1 MGLFHTRYKIRL
13 NIKVEK
19 MKTIFVKP
27 AEVERNWYI
36 IDAKDVTLGK
46 VAVKAAMLLKGK
58 HKACYTPHQEVGDY
72 VIIINAEKAALS
84 ANKKK
89 DKMYYEHSG
98 FMGGMKAYNYETLMS
113 KRPTAPMEKAVKGML
128 SSGPLANQL
137 FRNLKVYAGETHPH
151 VAQQPIA
158 VEV

>member
-1 MGLFHTRYKIRL
+1 
-13 NIKVEK
+13 

-27 AEVERNWYI
+27 AEVERNWFI

-46 VAVKAAMLLKGK
+46 VAVKAAMLLRGK

-72 VIIINAEKAALS
+72 VIIINAGKAALS

-89 DKMYYEHSG
+89 DKMYYEHSR
-98 FMGGMKAYNYETLMS
+98 FMGGLKAYSYDTLMER
-113 KRPTAPMEKAVKGML
+113 RPTAPMEKAVKGML
-128 SSGPLANQL
+128 SSGALANQL

-151 VAQQPIA
+151 VAQQPTA

>member
-1 MGLFHTRYKIRL
+1 
-13 NIKVEK
+13 

-27 AEVERNWYI
+27 AEVERKWYV
-36 IDAKDVTLGK
+36 IDAKGATLGK
-46 VAVKAAMLLKGK
+46 VATKAATLLRGK

-72 VIIINAEKAALS
+72 VIIINAAEAALS

-98 FMGGMKAYNYETLMS
+98 YMGGLKAYNYETLMA

-137 FRNLKVYAGETHPH
+137 FRNLKVYAGESHPH
-151 VAQQPIA
+151 AAQQPIA

>member
-27 AEVERNWYI
+27 AEVERNWFI

-46 VAVKAAMLLKGK
+46 VAVKAAMLLRGK

-72 VIIINAEKAALS
+72 VIIINAEFAALS

-89 DKMYYEHSG
+89 DKTNSDTINL
-98 FMGGMKAYNYETLMS
+98 FMISLPVLIQLYS
-113 KRPTAPMEKAVKGML
+113 SEKQKNI
-128 SSGPLANQL
+128 SWQL
-137 FRNLKVYAGETHPH
+137 
-151 VAQQPIA
+151 
-158 VEV
+158 

>member
-1 MGLFHTRYKIRL
+1 MPYSLQSYIK
-13 NIKVEK
+13 IKVEE

-27 AEVERNWYI
+27 AEVERKWYV
-36 IDAKDVTLGK
+36 IDAKNATLGK
-46 VAVKAAMLLKGK
+46 VAVKAAQLLRGK
-58 HKACYTPHQEVGDY
+58 HKPCYTPHQEVGDY
-72 VIIINAEKAALS
+72 VIIINAVEANLS

-89 DKMYYEHSG
+89 DKIYYEHSG
-98 FMGGMKAYNYETLMS
+98 FMGGLKAYNYETLLER
-113 KRPTAPMEKAVKGML
+113 RPTGPMEKAVRGML
-128 SSGPLANQL
+128 SSGALANQL

>member
-1 MGLFHTRYKIRL
+1 
-13 NIKVEK
+13 

-46 VAVKAAMLLKGK
+46 VAVKAAMLLRGK

-72 VIIINAEKAALS
+72 VIIINADKAALS
-84 ANKKK
+84 ANKRK
-89 DKMYYEHSG
+89 DKIYYEHSR
-98 FMGGMKAYNYETLMS
+98 FMGGLKAHSYESLLER
-113 KRPTAPMEKAVKGML
+113 RPTAPMEKAVKGML
-128 SSGPLANQL
+128 SSGALANQL

>member
-1 MGLFHTRYKIRL
+1 
-13 NIKVEK
+13 

-27 AEVERNWYI
+27 AEVEKKWYI
-36 IDAKDVTLGK
+36 IDAKDTTLGK
-46 VAVKAAMLLKGK
+46 VAVKAAMLLRGK
-58 HKACYTPHQEVGDY
+58 HKAFYTPHQVVGDY
-72 VIIINAEKAALS
+72 VIIINADKAALS

-89 DKMYYEHSG
+89 DKIYYEHSR
-98 FMGGMKAYNYETLMS
+98 FMGGLKAYSYEELLLR
-113 KRPTAPMEKAVKGML
+113 RPTAPMEKAVKGML
-128 SSGPLANQL
+128 SSGTLANQL

>member
-1 MGLFHTRYKIRL
+1 
-13 NIKVEK
+13 

-27 AEVERNWYI
+27 AEVERKWYI
-36 IDAKDVTLGK
+36 IDAQNATLGK
-46 VAVKAAMLLKGK
+46 VAAKAATLLRGK

-72 VIIINAEKAALS
+72 VIIINADKAYLS
-84 ANKKK
+84 GNKVK
-89 DKMYYEHSG
+89 DKMYYEHSRY
-98 FMGGMKAYNYETLMS
+98 MGGLKAYNYETLQA

-137 FRNLKVYAGETHPH
+137 FRNLKVYAGATHPH
-151 VAQQPIA
+151 IAQQPIA

>member
-46 VAVKAAMLLKGK
+46 VAVKAASLLRGK

-72 VIIINAEKAALS
+72 VIIINADKAALS

-89 DKMYYEHSG
+89 DKMYYEHSR
-98 FMGGMKAYNYETLMS
+98 FMGGLKAYSYETLMTR
-113 KRPTAPMEKAVKGML
+113 RPTAPMEKAVKGML

-137 FRNLKVYAGETHPH
+137 FRNLKVYVGDTHPH

-158 VEV
+158 VEL